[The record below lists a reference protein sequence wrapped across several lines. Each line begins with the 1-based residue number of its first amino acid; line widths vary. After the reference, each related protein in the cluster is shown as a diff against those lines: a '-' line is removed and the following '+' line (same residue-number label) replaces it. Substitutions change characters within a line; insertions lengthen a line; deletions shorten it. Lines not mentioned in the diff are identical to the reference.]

1 VNRPL
6 SPLNMLLSRHTRR
19 REFISLVGG
28 AVAAWPVAGRAQQA
42 TMPVVG
48 FLGSDSPELFADR
61 LRAFR
66 RGLKDAG
73 YIESE
78 NVVMEYRWANG
89 DNNRLPALAAELV
102 GLRVNVLVSG
112 TTPAALAA
120 KAATTSIPIVF
131 IIAGDP
137 VALGLVGSLNRPG
150 ANITG
155 TTALTLE
162 AGKKW
167 LQLLWETVPSATEF
181 AVLINP
187 TSPNLAEA
195 QTKDLQAAARN
206 LNLRIHLLNASTE
219 HEFETVFA
227 KIIELHVGGLVITSD
242 SFFFAHIEQLA
253 ALAAQNKVPAIFGFR
268 EFPAAG
274 GLMSYGSDIVDQ
286 HRTIGGYVGRIL
298 RGEKPAD
305 LPVQQSIRVQ
315 LVLNLKAAKTLGITL
330 PQTLHVAADEVI
342 E

>member
-1 VNRPL
+1 
-6 SPLNMLLSRHTRR
+6 MRR
-19 REFISLVGG
+19 RDFIKLFGG
-28 AVAAWPVAGRAQQA
+28 VAVAWPLAARAQPA
-42 TMPVVG
+42 TIPVIG
-48 FLGSDSPELFADR
+48 FLGSDSPELYTGR

-78 NVVMEYRWANG
+78 NVAIEYRWANG

-102 GLRVNVLVSG
+102 ALRVAVLVSA
-112 TTPAALAA
+112 TTPAALAL

-131 IIAGDP
+131 FIAGDP

-167 LQLLWETVPSATEF
+167 LQLLQETVPAATEF

-195 QTKDLQAAARN
+195 QTKDLQAAARA
-206 LNLRIHLLNASTE
+206 LNLQIHFLNASTDR
-219 HEFETVFA
+219 EFEPAFT
-227 KIIELHVGGLVITSD
+227 KIAELNAGGLVISSD

-253 ALAAQNKVPAIFGFR
+253 ALAAQHKVPAIFGFR

-274 GLMSYGSDIVDQ
+274 GLMSYGADLADQ

-298 RGEKPAD
+298 KGEKPAE
-305 LPVQQSIRVQ
+305 LPVEQSIRVQ
-315 LVLNLKAAKTLGITL
+315 LVLNLKTAKTLGIKLPLTL
-330 PQTLHVAADEVI
+330 QASADEVI

>member
-1 VNRPL
+1 
-6 SPLNMLLSRHTRR
+6 MRR
-19 REFISLVGG
+19 REFIALLGGTG
-28 AVAAWPVAGRAQQA
+28 AVWPLAARAQQA

-78 NVVMEYRWANG
+78 NVVIEYRWANG
-89 DNNRLPALAAELV
+89 NNNRLAALAAELV

-167 LQLLWETVPSATEF
+167 LQLLRETVPSATEF

-187 TSPNLAEA
+187 TSPNLAEV

-219 HEFETVFA
+219 QEFETVFA
-227 KIIELHVGGLVITSD
+227 KIIELHAGGLVITSD
-242 SFFFAHIEQLA
+242 SFFFAHIEKLA

-274 GLMSYGSDIVDQ
+274 GLMSYGSDLADE

-298 RGEKPAD
+298 KGEKPGD
-305 LPVQQSIRVQ
+305 LPVQQSIKVQ

-330 PQTLHVAADEVI
+330 PQTLQVAADEVI

>member
-1 VNRPL
+1 
-6 SPLNMLLSRHTRR
+6 MRR
-19 REFISLVGG
+19 RDFISLGS
-28 AVAAWPVAGRAQQA
+28 AAAAWPIGVRAQA
-42 TMPVVG
+42 LPVVG
-48 FLGSDSPELFADR
+48 FLGSDTPELFADR

-73 YIESE
+73 YSESE
-78 NVVMEYRWANG
+78 NVLIEYRWANG
-89 DNNRLPALAAELV
+89 DNNRLPALAAELA
-102 GLRVNVLVSG
+102 GLRVAVLVSS
-112 TTPAALAA
+112 TTPAALAL

-131 IIAGDP
+131 FIAGDP

-167 LQLLWETVPSATEF
+167 LQLLQEAVPAATDF
-181 AVLINP
+181 AVLVNP

-195 QTKDLQAAARN
+195 QTKDLEAAANN
-206 LNLRIHLLNASTE
+206 LNLRIHLLNASTK
-219 HEFETVFA
+219 HEFQTAFA
-227 KIIELHVGGLVITSD
+227 MIAELHPGGLVITSD
-242 SFFFAHIEQLA
+242 SFFFAHIEELA

-274 GLMSYGSDIVDQ
+274 GLMSYGADLADQ

-298 RGEKPAD
+298 KGERPGD
-305 LPVQQSIRVQ
+305 LPVQQSIKVQ
-315 LVLNLKAAKTLGITL
+315 LVLNLKVAKTLGIAL
-330 PQTLHVAADEVI
+330 PQTLQVAADEVI

>member
-1 VNRPL
+1 
-6 SPLNMLLSRHTRR
+6 MRR
-19 REFISLVGG
+19 RDFIVGSSVG
-28 AVAAWPVAGRAQQA
+28 VAWPLAARAQQA

-48 FLGSDSPELFADR
+48 FLGSDSPKIYADR

-73 YIESE
+73 YVESE
-78 NVVMEYRWANG
+78 NVVIEYRWANG
-89 DNNRLPALAAELV
+89 NNNRLAALAAELV
-102 GLRVNVLVSG
+102 ALPVNVLVSG
-112 TTPAALAA
+112 STPAALAL

-131 IIAGDP
+131 FTAGDP

-155 TTALTLE
+155 ATALTLE

-167 LQLLWETVPSATEF
+167 LQLLQETVSSATEF
-181 AVLINP
+181 TVLINP

-206 LNLRIHLLNASTE
+206 LNLRIHLLNASTD

-227 KIIELHVGGLVITSD
+227 KITELHAGGLVITSD
-242 SFFFAHIEQLA
+242 SFFFAHIEKLA

-274 GLMSYGSDIVDQ
+274 GLMSYGSDLADSD
-286 HRTIGGYVGRIL
+286 RTIGGYVGRIL
-298 RGEKPAD
+298 KGEKPGD
-305 LPVQQSIRVQ
+305 LPVQQSIKVPI
-315 LVLNLKAAKTLGITL
+315 G
-330 PQTLHVAADEVI
+330 PQPQSYQNARHHVATNP
-342 E
+342 

>member
-1 VNRPL
+1 
-6 SPLNMLLSRHTRR
+6 MRR
-19 REFISLVGG
+19 REFITLLGGSG
-28 AVAAWPVAGRAQQA
+28 AVWPLAARAQQA

-78 NVVMEYRWANG
+78 NVVIEYRWANG
-89 DNNRLPALAAELV
+89 DNNRLAALAADLV

-167 LQLLWETVPSATEF
+167 LQLLWETVPPTTEF

-195 QTKDLQAAARN
+195 QTPDLQAAARN

-219 HEFETVFA
+219 QEFETVFA
-227 KIIELHVGGLVITSD
+227 KIIELHAGGLVITSD

-274 GLMSYGSDIVDQ
+274 GLMSYGSDIVDLR
-286 HRTIGGYVGRIL
+286 RTIGGYVGRIL
-298 RGEKPAD
+298 RGEKPGD

>member
-1 VNRPL
+1 
-6 SPLNMLLSRHTRR
+6 MRR
-19 REFISLVGG
+19 RDFIVLIGG
-28 AVAAWPVAGRAQQA
+28 AAAWPIETRAQQLA
-42 TMPVVG
+42 LPAVG
-48 FLGSDSPELFADR
+48 FLGSDTPELYADR

-78 NVVMEYRWANG
+78 NVAIEYRWANG

-102 GLRVNVLVSG
+102 GLRVAVLVSS
-112 TTPAALAA
+112 TTPAALAL

-131 IIAGDP
+131 FIAGDP

-167 LQLLWETVPSATEF
+167 LQLLQEAVPTATDF

-195 QTKDLQAAARN
+195 QTKDLQAAARS

-219 HEFETVFA
+219 REFQTAVSKFA
-227 KIIELHVGGLVITSD
+227 ELHAGGLVISSD

-253 ALAAQNKVPAIFGFR
+253 VLVAQNRMPAIFGFR

-274 GLMSYGSDIVDQ
+274 GLMSYGADLADQ

-298 RGEKPAD
+298 KGEKPAD
-305 LPVQQSIRVQ
+305 LPVQQSIKVQ
-315 LVLNLKAAKTLGITL
+315 LVVNLKAAKTLGIKV
-330 PQTLHVAADEVI
+330 PQTLQVAADEVI

>member
-1 VNRPL
+1 
-6 SPLNMLLSRHTRR
+6 MRR
-19 REFISLVGG
+19 REFITLLGGTG
-28 AVAAWPVAGRAQQA
+28 AVWPLAARAQQA

-78 NVVMEYRWANG
+78 NVAIEYRWANG
-89 DNNRLPALAAELV
+89 DNNRLAALAAELV

-219 HEFETVFA
+219 QEFETVFA
-227 KIIELHVGGLVITSD
+227 KIIELHAGGLVITSD

-268 EFPAAG
+268 EFSAAG
-274 GLMSYGSDIVDQ
+274 GLMSYGSDIVDP

-298 RGEKPAD
+298 RGEKPGD

-315 LVLNLKAAKTLGITL
+315 LVLNLKAAKTLGITF

>member
-1 VNRPL
+1 
-6 SPLNMLLSRHTRR
+6 MRR
-19 REFISLVGG
+19 RDFIALGS
-28 AVAAWPVAGRAQQA
+28 AAAAWSIEARAQQLA
-42 TMPVVG
+42 LPVVG
-48 FLGSDSPELFADR
+48 FLGSDSPELYADR

-78 NVVMEYRWANG
+78 NVVIEYRWANG
-89 DNNRLPALAAELV
+89 DNNRLAALAAELV
-102 GLRVNVLVSG
+102 GLPVNVLVSG
-112 TTPAALAA
+112 TTPAALAL
-120 KAATTSIPIVF
+120 KAATTTIPIVF
-131 IIAGDP
+131 FIAGDP

-155 TTALTLE
+155 TTARTLE

-167 LQLLWETVPSATEF
+167 LQLLQETVPSATEF

-187 TSPNLAEA
+187 TSPNLAEV
-195 QTKDLQAAARN
+195 QTKDLQAAALN

-227 KIIELHVGGLVITSD
+227 KIIELHAGGLVITSD
-242 SFFFAHIEQLA
+242 SFFFAHIDKLA
-253 ALAAQNKVPAIFGFR
+253 ALATQNRVPAIFGFR

-274 GLMSYGSDIVDQ
+274 GLMSYGSDLADE

-298 RGEKPAD
+298 KGEKPGD
-305 LPVQQSIRVQ
+305 LPVQQSIKVQ
-315 LVLNLKAAKTLGITL
+315 LVLNLKTAKTLGITL
-330 PQTLHVAADEVI
+330 PQTLQVAADEVI